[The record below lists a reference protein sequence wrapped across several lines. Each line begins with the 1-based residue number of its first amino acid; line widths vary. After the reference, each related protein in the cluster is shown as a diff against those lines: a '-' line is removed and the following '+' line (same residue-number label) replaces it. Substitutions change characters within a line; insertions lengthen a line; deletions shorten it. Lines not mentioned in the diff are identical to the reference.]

1 VFAAIGGEDY
11 ELLAAMPESFTPEAH
26 RFAVDF
32 GIPLTKIGVVND
44 GPVRFGLDGE
54 DIEVQGYSH
63 FQ

>member
-1 VFAAIGGEDY
+1 
-11 ELLAAMPESFTPEAH
+11 MPESFTPEAH

-54 DIEVQGYSH
+54 EIEVQGYSH